1 MSRSCWQPRG
11 PSPGPHAAC
20 LSQLACLISLFHLR
34 WYPSGRSALVT
45 CRILS
50 LGVRLLPRH
59 RCPVG
64 SSRLVSGL
72 SLSIDL
78 RPIHLDLFQASSSR
92 LATGRLNSASIRRVA
107 LSCVAVGCS
116 RLAFGRLISVGVRP
130 CPHGSCPAGT
140 SQRALQQMSVLYMCA
155 ALPSV
160 TLNTEPEH
168 LKLKAHFSHP
178 TSMCYWY
185 CV

>member
-1 MSRSCWQPRG
+1 M
-11 PSPGPHAAC
+11 
-20 LSQLACLISLFHLR
+20 
-34 WYPSGRSALVT
+34 VT

-64 SSRLVSGL
+64 SSRLVSSL

-78 RPIHLDLFQASSSR
+78 PSIHLDLFQASSSP

-107 LSCVAVGCS
+107 LSSVGVGCS

-130 CPHGSCPAGT
+130 CPHGSCPAAT

-168 LKLKAHFSHP
+168 LKLKAHFCQRATGLVFSTCGP
-178 TSMCYWY
+178 EFSVTN
-185 CV
+185 VVILIVVF